1 MHTGDMEASLSGAE
15 IYFATS
21 KYMTAKDH
29 MLEATVKHFSPRVM
43 TARRVMFFSL
53 CLLSAAFLLWLCWEA
68 LSPGGHDWVDYLLL
82 VMFAF
87 ILPWNIIGF
96 WNSTIGFLVSIFYDN
111 PLPAVFPTAQV
122 DGAVA
127 IEHATA
133 ILLCIRNESPTRL
146 IRNMTPML
154 RDLSSSEFASR
165 FQLYVLSDT
174 NDVAVAQEEERSFA
188 ALAAQYQSSLPITY
202 RRRTDNAGYKAGN
215 IEDFCRRWGSQ
226 HEYMLVLDADSL
238 MTADAILRLVRIME
252 ANPTLGI
259 LQGLVVGMPASSPFT
274 RLFQF
279 GMRLGMRSYTM
290 GTAWWQ
296 GDCGPYWG
304 HNAVIRL
311 APFIESCQLPLLP
324 DKSGH
329 PRHILSH
336 DQVEAVLMRK
346 AGFDVRVL
354 PVEDGSYEE
363 NPPTMIEYMRRD
375 LRWCEGNMQYV
386 HLMSMKGIKGLSRF
400 QLLNAVF
407 MFLGSPAWVGMLVV
421 GSIAVAVS
429 PTPADFIQP
438 VEGAWLFWLVLVMC
452 YLPKIASGLEV
463 FVSKEQ
469 RQAFGGG
476 TSFALSFILETLFSL
491 VVLSISWFNQTVFLF
506 GLMFGR
512 RAGWSAQARDDHSIS
527 LATATRQ
534 FMPHT
539 LVGVGVLA
547 MLAITQPSALFYAAF
562 MAGSLAIAIPFAVI
576 TSMPSVGRAMIR
588 LHLARLPEE
597 VSPPEILRHLGLAAI
612 ELSSAKGNNP
622 RDGSKLG

>member
-1 MHTGDMEASLSGAE
+1 
-15 IYFATS
+15 
-21 KYMTAKDH
+21 MTAKDH
-29 MLEATVKHFSPRVM
+29 ILEAAIKNFSPRVM
-43 TARRVMFFSL
+43 AARRVMFFSL
-53 CLLSAAFLLWLCWEA
+53 CVLSAAFLLWLCWKA
-68 LSPGGHDWVDYLLL
+68 LSPGGHDWVDYTLII
-82 VMFAF
+82 MFAF

-96 WNSTIGFLVSIFYDN
+96 WNSTIGFLVSVFYDN
-111 PLPAVFPTAQV
+111 PLPAVFPSAQV
-122 DGAVA
+122 DESFP
-127 IEHATA
+127 IERSTA
-133 ILLCIRNESPTRL
+133 ILLCIRNESTVRL

-154 RDLSSSEFASR
+154 RDLSASPWGKQ
-165 FQLYVLSDT
+165 FHLYVLSDT
-174 NDVAVAQEEERSFA
+174 NDATVAQEEERLFA
-188 ALAAQYQSSLPITY
+188 ELAARYQESLPITY

-215 IEDFCRRWGSQ
+215 IEDFCRRWGHQ
-226 HEYMLVLDADSL
+226 HEYMLTLDADSL
-238 MTADAILRLVRIME
+238 MTANAIMRLVRIME
-252 ANPTLGI
+252 ANPKLGI

-311 APFIESCQLPLLP
+311 APFIESCALPLLA
-324 DKSGH
+324 DSRGQ

-386 HLMSMKGIKGLSRF
+386 HLLGMKGIKWLSRF
-400 QLLNAVF
+400 QLFNAVF
-407 MFLGSPAWVGMLVV
+407 MFLGSPAWLGMLIL

-429 PTPADFIQP
+429 PSTGDFVLP
-438 VEGAWLFWLVLVMC
+438 TEGAWLFWLVLVMC

-463 FVSKEQ
+463 LFRAEQ
-469 RQAFGGG
+469 RKAFGGAW
-476 TSFALSFILETLFSL
+476 SFGVSFVLETLFSL
-491 VVLSISWFNQTVFLF
+491 VVLSISWFNQAVFLF
-506 GLMFGR
+506 GLIFGR

-527 LATATRQ
+527 MTTAIRQ
-534 FMPHT
+534 FLPHT
-539 LVGVGVLA
+539 VVGLAVIVL
-547 MLAITQPSALFYAAF
+547 LALTQPTAVFYAAF
-562 MAGSLAIAIPFAVI
+562 MAGSLAISIPFAVL
-576 TSMPSVGRAMIR
+576 TSLPAVGRAMIR

-597 VSPPEILRHLGLAAI
+597 INPPEILSHLGLAAI
-612 ELSSAKGNNP
+612 TLSRSGRAGQSDDRKTG
-622 RDGSKLG
+622 